1 MTSTV
6 NRIFALIIGLLILVW
21 LTSSAYVVDQRRFA
35 IVLSFGEV
43 KTVINQPGLHFK
55 LPAPFQNVVFLDKP
69 IQTIDTDEADRYITS
84 EKKNLM
90 VDLFVKW
97 QIADPKR
104 FYTSVQGNMP
114 LAAGR
119 LTQIIRSA
127 LNEEFTK
134 RTVREVV
141 SDQRDQVMQ
150 GVVAKVAH
158 DTADLGVKVIDV
170 RLKRVDLLP
179 DISESVYGRMQAERK
194 KVANEKRST
203 GAAEA
208 EQIKAD
214 ADRQRK
220 VILADAYEKAQNIM
234 GDGDAK
240 ASEIYAEAFGRDKDF
255 YAFYQ
260 SLQAYRAS
268 FKDKHDLL
276 VLDPSSEFFRYMR
289 NPDATP
295 AVAQKR

>member
-1 MTSTV
+1 MTPTV
-6 NRIFALIIGLLILVW
+6 NRIVAFIVGLVILAW
-21 LTSSAYVVDQRRFA
+21 LLSSFFIVDQRRYA
-35 IVLSFGEV
+35 IVISFGEV
-43 KTVINQPGLHFK
+43 KSVISQPGLHYK
-55 LPAPFQNVVFLDKP
+55 LPPPFQNVVFLDKP

-104 FYTSVQGNMP
+104 FYTSVQGNMG

-141 SDQRDQVMQ
+141 SDQRDQVMA
-150 GVVAKVAH
+150 GIVAKVAH
-158 DTADLGVKVIDV
+158 DTADLGVSVIDV

-179 DISESVYGRMQAERK
+179 EISDSVYRRMQAERNQ
-194 KVANEKRST
+194 VANEMRST

-220 VILADAYEKAQNIM
+220 VILSNAYEKAQDIM

-240 ASEIYAEAFGRDKDF
+240 ASDIYAEAFGRDPAF
-255 YAFYQ
+255 YSFYQ

-268 FKDKHDLL
+268 FKDRRDLL

-289 NPDATP
+289 NPDALP
-295 AVAQKR
+295 PVAPKR

>member
-1 MTSTV
+1 MNLPIS
-6 NRIFALIIGLLILVW
+6 RIVAFVIGLVVLIW
-21 LTSSAYVVDQRRFA
+21 LWSSLFVVDQRRFA
-35 IVLSFGEV
+35 IVISFGEV
-43 KTVINQPGLHFK
+43 KTVISEPGLHFK
-55 LPAPFQNVVFLDKP
+55 LPTPFQNVVFLDKP

-104 FYTSVQGNMP
+104 FYTSVQGNMG

-141 SDQRDQVMQ
+141 SDQRDQVMRA
-150 GVVAKVAH
+150 VVAKVAH

-179 DISESVYGRMQAERK
+179 EISDSVYGRMQAERK

-240 ASEIYAEAFGRDKDF
+240 ASEIYAEAFGRDPAF
-255 YAFYQ
+255 YSFYQ

-268 FKDKHDLL
+268 FKDRHDLL
-276 VLDPSSEFFRYMR
+276 VLDPSSEFFRYLR

-295 AVAQKR
+295 LPAPKR